1 MDSGAKALSEVVH
14 FNKYAK
20 YIAEEKR
27 RESYEENVD
36 RYIQMMK
43 DNYPKLI
50 GDIESH
56 SSFIYE
62 RKVLPSMRAMQFAGK
77 AILKNESKIYNCS
90 YLPIDDYRA
99 FSEVMFLLL
108 GGTGVGYSVQKHHVT
123 KLPEIKKP
131 TSSQKYIVA
140 DSIEGWADSIKHLM
154 KAYFGKRE
162 TAPRFDFSAIRLKGE
177 RLVTAG
183 GKAPGPEPLKTC
195 LFNITTILDRK
206 KNGEH
211 LTTLE
216 VHDIV
221 CFIANAVLAG
231 GIRRAALIALFSAG
245 DNEMLTCKKGEY
257 WNLNPQRSRANN
269 SAVVLR
275 HRVTKE
281 FFNKIFTMVEENK
294 TGEPGI
300 YFTNDKEWGTNPCCE
315 IALRP
320 FQFCNLTEIN
330 GSNIRDQADL
340 NSRADAASFF
350 GTLQAGFTDFHYLR
364 PIWKRTTEK
373 EALTGVGMTGICS
386 GATLGLNLKEA
397 VEQARVTNTVI
408 ADIIGINPS
417 ARVSTVK
424 PSGTTSTILGTSSG
438 IHAWHS
444 KYYIRNVQCMV
455 GDDVY
460 NYFTSTHPELIK
472 IMDQDPTSAVIGFPI
487 KAPEGS
493 ILRDEESAL
502 QFLDRVEKFNTEWV
516 KTGHVSGDNTNNVSA
531 TINIKDEEW
540 EGVKKWMWEHKNS
553 FNGLSVLPFDGGV
566 YKDAPF
572 TECTKEVYEEKL
584 KLVKNVD
591 LSTIKEEVDNTN
603 RMENLACAGNSCE
616 IL

>member
-1 MDSGAKALSEVVH
+1 MDKGAEALSAVVH

-27 RESYEENVD
+27 RESYKENVD
-36 RYIQMMK
+36 RYIKMMK
-43 DNYPKLI
+43 DNYPKLTDSI
-50 GDIESH
+50 DAFSPL
-56 SSFIYE
+56 IYE
-62 RKVLPSMRAMQFAGK
+62 KKVLPSMRAMQFAGN
-77 AILKNESKIYNCS
+77 AISKNEARIYNCS
-90 YLPIDDYRA
+90 FLPIDDYRA
-99 FSEVMFLLL
+99 FSETMFLLL
-108 GGTGVGYSVQKHHVT
+108 GGTGVGYSVQKHHVAR
-123 KLPEIKKP
+123 LPEIKKP
-131 TSSQKYIVA
+131 MSTQKYVIA
-140 DSIEGWADSIKHLM
+140 DSIEGWSDAVKHLM
-154 KAYFGKRE
+154 KAYFGKRD
-162 TAPRFDFSAIRLKGE
+162 TAPRFDFSAIRQKGE

-206 KNGEH
+206 ENGEQ

-216 VHDIV
+216 VHDII
-221 CFIANAVLAG
+221 CYIASAVLAG

-245 DNEMLTCKKGEY
+245 DESMLTCKKGEY
-257 WNLNPQRSRANN
+257 WNLNPQRGRANN

-275 HRVTKE
+275 HRVTKA
-281 FFNKIFTMVEENK
+281 FFDRILTMGEDNK

-330 GSNIRDQADL
+330 GSDIVDQEDL
-340 NSRADAASFF
+340 NTRAKVASFF

-386 GATLGLNLKEA
+386 GAVLDLNLAEA
-397 VEQARVTNTVI
+397 VIHAVETNKLI
-408 ADIIGINPS
+408 AHEIGINPS

-444 KYYIRNVQCMV
+444 QYYIRNVQCTV

-460 NYFTSTHPELIK
+460 NHFTANHPGLIK
-472 IMDQDPTSAVIGFPI
+472 IMDQDPSSAVIGFPI

-493 ILRDEESAL
+493 ILRDDETAL
-502 QFLDRVEKFNTEWV
+502 QFLDRIEKFNREWV
-516 KTGHVSGDNTNNVSA
+516 KTGHIGGDNTNNVSA
-531 TINIKDEEW
+531 TINIKDGEW
-540 EGVKKWMWEHKNS
+540 EGVKKWMWEHKDS

-572 TECTKEVYEEKL
+572 TECTKEVYEAKL
-584 KLVKNVD
+584 KLVEAID
-591 LSTIKEEVDNTN
+591 LTVIKEEVDNTN
-603 RMENLACAGNSCE
+603 RMENLACAGGSCE

>member
-1 MDSGAKALSEVVH
+1 MDKGAKALSEVVH
-14 FNKYAK
+14 FNKYAR

-50 GDIESH
+50 GDIDSY

-62 RKVLPSMRAMQFAGK
+62 KKILPSMRAMQFAGK
-77 AILKNESKIYNCS
+77 AITKNESRIYNCS

-108 GGTGVGYSVQKHHVT
+108 GGTGVGYSVQKHHVA

-131 TSSQKYIVA
+131 VSSQKYIVA
-140 DSIEGWADSIKHLM
+140 DSIEGWADAIKHLM

-162 TAPRFDFSAIRLKGE
+162 TAPRFDFSAIRPKGE
-177 RLVTAG
+177 RLLTAG

-206 KNGEH
+206 DNGQH

-245 DNEMLTCKKGEY
+245 DTDMLTCKKGEY

-275 HRVTKE
+275 HRVTKK
-281 FFNKIFTMVEENK
+281 FFDKIFTMVEENK

-330 GSNIRDQADL
+330 GSDIRDQLDL
-340 NSRADAASFF
+340 NSRAEAASFF

-386 GATLGLNLKEA
+386 GATLNLNLEEA
-397 VEQARVTNTVI
+397 VKKATAVNTNI
-408 ADIIGINPS
+408 ADIIGIKPS
-417 ARVSTVK
+417 ARVSTIK

-444 KYYIRNVQCMV
+444 QYYIRNVQCMV

-460 NYFTSTHPELIK
+460 NYFTNEHPKLIK

-493 ILRDEESAL
+493 ILREKETAL
-502 QFLDRVEKFNTEWV
+502 KFLNRIEKFNTEWV
-516 KTGHVSGDNTNNVSA
+516 RTGHISGDNTNNVSA
-531 TINIKDEEW
+531 TINIKDKEW
-540 EGVKKWMWEHKNS
+540 EEVKKWMWEHKDS

-572 TECTKEVYEEKL
+572 TECTKEIYEEKL
-584 KLVKNVD
+584 KLVTNVD

>member
-1 MDSGAKALSEVVH
+1 MDRGALALSKVVH
-14 FNKYAK
+14 YNKYAK
-20 YIAEEKR
+20 YIADEKR

-50 GDIESH
+50 GDIDSY
-56 SSFIYE
+56 SSLIYE

-77 AILKNESKIYNCS
+77 AISKNESRIYNCS
-90 YLPIDDYRA
+90 FLPIDDYRA

-108 GGTGVGYSVQKHHVT
+108 GGTGVGYSVQKHHVD

-131 TSSQKYIVA
+131 VSSQKYIVA
-140 DSIEGWADSIKHLM
+140 DSIEGWADAVKHLM

-162 TAPRFDFSAIRLKGE
+162 TEPRFDFSAIRPKGE

-195 LFNITTILDRK
+195 LFNIKTVLDRK
-206 KNGEH
+206 ENGEQ
-211 LTTLE
+211 LSTLE

-221 CFIANAVLAG
+221 CYIANAVLAG

-245 DNEMLTCKKGEY
+245 DNDMLTCKKGEY

-275 HRVTKE
+275 HRVTKD
-281 FFNKIFTMVEENK
+281 FFDKIFTMVEENK

-300 YFTNDKEWGTNPCCE
+300 YFTNDKNWGTNPCCE

-330 GSNIRDQADL
+330 ASNIVNQADL
-340 NSRADAASFF
+340 NSRAEAASFF

-373 EALTGVGMTGICS
+373 EALTGVGMTGLCS
-386 GATLGLNLKEA
+386 GAVFDLDLGEA
-397 VEQARVTNTVI
+397 VEKAKSTNI
-408 ADIIGINPS
+408 AVAGIIGINPS
-417 ARVSTVK
+417 ARVSTIK

-444 KYYIRNVQCMV
+444 KYFIRNVQCMV
-455 GDDVY
+455 GDDLY
-460 NYFTSTHPELIK
+460 NYFTEKHPNLIK
-472 IMDQDPTSAVIGFPI
+472 VMDQDPSSAVIGFPI

-493 ILRDEESAL
+493 ITRDDETAL
-502 QFLDRVEKFNTEWV
+502 QFLDRIEKFNKEWV
-516 KTGHVSGDNTNNVSA
+516 RAGHVSGDNTNNVSA
-531 TINIKDEEW
+531 TINVKDDEW
-540 EGVKKWMWEHKNS
+540 VGIKKWMWEHKDS

-572 TECTKEVYEEKL
+572 IECTKEVYEDKL
-584 KLVKNVD
+584 QYMDEINL
-591 LSTIKEEVDNTN
+591 TEIKEEVDNTN
-603 RMENLACAGNSCE
+603 RMENLACAGGSCE